1 MLLWRSGPQ
10 LKSSISPHTD
20 SETTIILG
28 MGLSSALKDAIRRSA
43 VDEVE
48 ASLLKH
54 PVATRQDD
62 LDTCLEL
69 AMPHG
74 SLKMIKRLL
83 QLGADFEPLTI
94 SNVLTF
100 FQYRCPLRKI
110 ASLAAR
116 ARRRRESQVGET
128 VSGILFG
135 MHHAVIRR
143 SQAS

>member
-94 SNVLTF
+94 SNAVKREEDSVFELMV
-100 FQYRCPLRKI
+100 
-110 ASLAAR
+110 ASGWDMNSTRFERAAI
-116 ARRRRESQVGET
+116 Q
-128 VSGILFG
+128 
-135 MHHAVIRR
+135 
-143 SQAS
+143 